1 MIHQRIAAALGA
13 KVLATVENHHNF
25 AWKEQHGGR
34 ALIVHRK
41 GATPA
46 GPGRRATRELVARED
61 AKK

>member
-46 GPGRRATRELVARED
+46 GPGRRAT
-61 AKK
+61 